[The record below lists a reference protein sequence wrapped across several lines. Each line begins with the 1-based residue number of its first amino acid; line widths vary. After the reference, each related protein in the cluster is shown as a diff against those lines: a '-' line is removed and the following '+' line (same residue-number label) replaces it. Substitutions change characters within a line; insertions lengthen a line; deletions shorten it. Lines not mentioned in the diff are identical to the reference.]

1 MYFDSINQSQATD
14 ETTCDSNYLS
24 IIVEDSYNAI
34 AYAPYTNES
43 ESLALHCAI
52 LISFLRPLFSAK
64 AIMDN
69 FKAILATNPTN
80 PNFVFVG
87 LNTATELENIA
98 DDPDYDF
105 LLGSWNA

>member
-1 MYFDSINQSQATD
+1 MPHSF
-14 ETTCDSNYLS
+14 
-24 IIVEDSYNAI
+24 
-34 AYAPYTNES
+34 AP
-43 ESLALHCAI
+43 C
-52 LISFLRPLFSAK
+52 SAK

-105 LLGSWNA
+105 LLGSLNA